1 MYKHL
6 MIVLCAAAL
15 TACGGGGN
23 SLPNIDDVELGT
35 GTSLNLA
42 ADPSSTKSLAD
53 DTIFAVAVAMAKGLD
68 EGTTAAQEQQTLVD
82 ICTKNSAT
90 MSFGPATISGDGGS
104 ITVSGNGGASRD
116 DDTGSF
122 EQSAD
127 GTLSAYGYSSVALG
141 KKFTMTGDVTYT
153 ADGSALHG
161 LSEFCAAV
169 STAKHET
176 TATSNPVH
184 QDLTETY
191 SGSLS
196 ISGDLGA
203 AITFQVTAVTSSEA
217 ETITYDGTAA
227 VKSGTDTTECRVE
240 GTVSSDSID
249 SNTFEGL
256 TIDC

>member
-1 MYKHL
+1 MYKPL
-6 MIVLCAAAL
+6 MIVLCAVAL

-23 SLPNIDDVELGT
+23 SLPNIDDVEMGT

-53 DTIFAVAVAMAKGLD
+53 DTIFAVAVAVMKGVA
-68 EGTTAAQEQQTLVD
+68 EGRTVEQKVQDVKN

-90 MSFGPATISGDGGS
+90 MTYGPVTINGDGGNAT
-104 ITVSGNGGASRD
+104 IGGSGSATRD

-122 EQSAD
+122 EQAID
-127 GTLSAYGYSSVALG
+127 GTMSVYGYSSVTLG
-141 KKFTMTGDVTYT
+141 KKLAITGDVTYSADVNVT
-153 ADGSALHG
+153 AG
-161 LSEFCAAV
+161 LNAWCLPAQ
-169 STAKHET
+169 
-176 TATSNPVH
+176 ATLSPVD

-203 AITFQVTAVTSSEA
+203 AMTFQVTAVTNSEA

-227 VKSGTDTTECRVE
+227 VKSGTDTTECSIT

-249 SNTFEGL
+249 HNTFEDL

>member
-23 SLPNIDDVELGT
+23 SLPNINDVEVGT

-42 ADPSSTKSLAD
+42 ADSSSTKSLVD
-53 DTIFAVAVAMAKGLD
+53 DTIFAVAVAVAKGLD
-68 EGTTAAQEQQTLVD
+68 EGATSDQEQQTLVD
-82 ICTKNSAT
+82 ICTKNAAT
-90 MSFGPATISGDGGS
+90 MTFGPATISGDGGS
-104 ITVSGNGGASRD
+104 ITVSGNGSASRNG
-116 DDTGSF
+116 DTGSF
-122 EQSAD
+122 EQFAD

-141 KKFTMTGDVTYT
+141 KKFTMTGNVTYT
-153 ADGSALHG
+153 ADSNVLHG
-161 LSEFCAAV
+161 LSEFCTTA
-169 STAKHET
+169 TAKHET

-203 AITFQVTAVTSSEA
+203 AITFQVTAAASSEA
-217 ETITYDGTAA
+217 GTITYDGTAA
-227 VKSGTDTTECRVE
+227 VKSGTDTTECSIT
-240 GTVSSDSID
+240 GTVSTDSID